1 MTFEAT
7 ADNETALYRRYA
19 TIYSC
24 AARWAARSVQPR
36 LQNRIEFTVAV
47 GGTH

>member
-19 TIYSC
+19 TIYPC
-24 AARWAARSVQPR
+24 AARWAARSVHRRP
-36 LQNRIEFTVAV
+36 QNRIEFTVAV
-47 GGTH
+47 DGVH